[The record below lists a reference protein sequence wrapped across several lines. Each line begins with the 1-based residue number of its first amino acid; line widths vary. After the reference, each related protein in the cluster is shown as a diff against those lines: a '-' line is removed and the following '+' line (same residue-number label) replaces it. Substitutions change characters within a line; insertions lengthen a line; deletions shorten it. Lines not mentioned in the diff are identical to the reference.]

1 MQEKNKEFTLCQHG
15 YSERNNFYFGKWMTA
30 QDFTDEQRYMNEKR
44 WMVNRLGLGW
54 GVLCGLRVR
63 PHPDDRRKVV
73 VEPGCAIDPY
83 GHEVLVCHE
92 ETVDLLTAAR
102 DGREGHEGYE
112 GQEVQEGHGA
122 REAYEGREG
131 YDRLPPEKLPQ
142 QRSYMFYLSIR
153 YEECGV
159 NPSQIVID
167 SCEGYK
173 EECVYNRTREGYR
186 FIVSREKPDLSTA
199 LRTAAGGGQ
208 GCEAQ
213 CHRFLQDPSP
223 VVSAACPDRPR
234 CEAVPLAA
242 ICYNPTT
249 ETTTLDIDLGMTYR
263 KLAFSNEVLYEL
275 LSCLRQEAVQGWA
288 AESNRRQHVPLLA
301 STIRGVQYRDGRTAR
316 LDRSNGY
323 GGSYPFRLTSDGDYV
338 WVTDREDR
346 QVWRIERATNRPVS
360 DKRLHLDDPS
370 WGIAF
375 DGRYMW
381 ISHHGAFRTGP
392 WPGSPPEQAY
402 AQEQPPPP
410 EQAYA
415 NQEAHLT
422 LRPYP
427 PQIPAHGRLTRVD
440 VCTLERRTIDAL
452 PRCESLPA
460 CYSFPEAGGAPGG
473 GWLHPYAG
481 EVVLHDGDIY
491 VAHDVPRRGREEE
504 RPDYERAD
512 QPAERREQTAERREQ
527 PGERVEP
534 YPLPR
539 GGYDLYLTRIDP
551 NKGCVVEVIP
561 VPATDDREP
570 LSRIEAMASDG
581 GALWITYRASSRDRR
596 GERAVVR
603 KVTKENGR
611 SVVSAPYRLRGEAP
625 EHMVFDG
632 TRMWVSHNDG
642 LSILDIEAGDEETV
656 NTDTA
661 HTALAY
667 SGGSLLWAAVPGKN
681 EAFITRIDIFSEEEV
696 QRTEFIEVE
705 GNTSFEI
712 SDMQYD
718 GTYIYVA
725 YRLTEGQNNRGVIQ
739 RLLP

>member
-1 MQEKNKEFTLCQHG
+1 MQEKNKESTLCQHG
-15 YSERNNFYFGKWMTA
+15 FSERNNFYFGKWMTA

-44 WMVNRLGLGW
+44 WMMNRLGLGW
-54 GVLCGLRVR
+54 GVLCGLKVR
-63 PHPDDRRKVV
+63 PHPHERQKVI

-83 GHEVLVCHE
+83 GHEVLVCRE
-92 ETVDLLTAAR
+92 ETVDLLTASR
-102 DGREGHEGYE
+102 DEHDGHEAGEGYE
-112 GQEVQEGHGA
+112 GRPQE
-122 REAYEGREG
+122 
-131 YDRLPPEKLPQ
+131 
-142 QRSYMFYLSIR
+142 QRPRASSMFYLSIR

-159 NPSQIVID
+159 NPSQILID

-186 FIVSREKPDLSTA
+186 FIVSRERPTA
-199 LRTAAGGGQ
+199 SSPRTVSGHGLR
-208 GCEAQ
+208 CEAQ
-213 CHRFLQDPSP
+213 CHHFLHDPSP
-223 VVSAACPDRPR
+223 VISAGCPVRPR

-242 ICYNPTT
+242 VCYNRTN
-249 ETTTLDIDLGMTYR
+249 ETTATDIDLRMPYR
-263 KLAFSNEVLYEL
+263 KLAFSNEVLYEML
-275 LSCLRQEAVQGWA
+275 TCLRHEAVEGWA
-288 AESNRRQHVPLLA
+288 AEANRRQHVPLLA
-301 STIRGVQYRDGRTAR
+301 STIRGVKYRDGRTAT

-323 GGSYPFRLTSDGDYV
+323 GGRHPYRLTSDGDFI

-346 QVWRIERATNRPVS
+346 QVWRIDRATNRPHN
-360 DKRLHLDDPS
+360 DPRLNLDRPS

-381 ISHHGAFRTGP
+381 ISHHEAFRGGRELLRADEQTHAK
-392 WPGSPPEQAY
+392 SPAQTNEQTSTSAP
-402 AQEQPPPP
+402 AQ
-410 EQAYA
+410 A
-415 NQEAHLT
+415 NQL
-422 LRPYP
+422 LYPNDRPQP
-427 PQIPAHGRLTRVD
+427 IGQPHGRLTRVD
-440 VCTLERRTIDAL
+440 VCTLERLTIDGL
-452 PRCESLPA
+452 PRCETLPE
-460 CYSFPEAGGAPGG
+460 CYRFPEAGLAPGAAR
-473 GWLHPYAG
+473 LHPYAG

-491 VAHDVPRRGREEE
+491 VAHDLPRRVRQVEE
-504 RPDYERAD
+504 RQEHDVRTEQAGARGE
-512 QPAERREQTAERREQ
+512 QSERREQQYDEQ
-527 PGERVEP
+527 FAGQ
-534 YPLPR
+534 R

-551 NKGCVVEVIP
+551 HKGCIVEVINI
-561 VPATDDREP
+561 PATDDREP

-611 SVVSAPYRLRGEAP
+611 SVVSAPFRLRGEAP

-632 TRMWVSHNDG
+632 TRLWVSHNDG
-642 LSILDIEAGDEETV
+642 LSILDIETGDEETV

-705 GNTSFEI
+705 PHTSFEI
-712 SDMQYD
+712 SDMQFD

-725 YRLTEGQNNRGVIQ
+725 YRLTEGGANRGVIQ

>member
-15 YSERNNFYFGKWMTA
+15 FSERNNFYFGKWMTA

-44 WMVNRLGLGW
+44 WMMNRLGLGW
-54 GVLCGLRVR
+54 GVLCGLKVR
-63 PHPDDRRKVV
+63 PHPHERQKVI

-83 GHEVLVCHE
+83 GHEVLVCQE
-92 ETVDLLTAAR
+92 ETVDLLTASR
-102 DGREGHEGYE
+102 DEHEEGNETSASYE
-112 GQEVQEGHGA
+112 GQQQQGQ
-122 REAYEGREG
+122 R
-131 YDRLPPEKLPQ
+131 PQ
-142 QRSYMFYLSIR
+142 ASSMFYLSIR

-159 NPSQIVID
+159 NPSQILID

-186 FIVSREKPDLSTA
+186 FIVSRERPSPHGPLTAHDLK
-199 LRTAAGGGQ
+199 
-208 GCEAQ
+208 CEAR
-213 CHRFLQDPSP
+213 CHHFMNDPSP
-223 VVSAACPDRPR
+223 VVSAGCPERPR
-234 CEAVPLAA
+234 CAAVPLAA
-242 ICYNPTT
+242 VCYNRTN
-249 ETTTLDIDLGMTYR
+249 ETTATDIDQRMPYR
-263 KLAFSNEVLYEL
+263 KLALSNEVLYEML
-275 LSCLRQEAVQGWA
+275 ACLRQEAAGG
-288 AESNRRQHVPLLA
+288 AEADRRQHVPLLA
-301 STIRGVQYRDGRTAR
+301 STIRGVKYRDGRTAT
-316 LDRSNGY
+316 LDRGNGY
-323 GGSYPFRLTSDGDYV
+323 GGTYPYRLTSDGDFI

-346 QVWRIERATNRPVS
+346 QVWRIDRATNRPHN
-360 DKRLHLDDPS
+360 DPRLNLDQPS

-381 ISHHGAFRTGP
+381 ISHHDAFRGGRGQERTD
-392 WPGSPPEQAY
+392 EQT
-402 AQEQPPPP
+402 P
-410 EQAYA
+410 
-415 NQEAHLT
+415 T
-422 LRPYP
+422 KYP
-427 PQIPAHGRLTRVD
+427 PQANDQPAARVPAQKSELVYADDRPQPAGQPHGRLTRVD
-440 VCTLERRTIDAL
+440 VCTLERRTIDGL
-452 PRCESLPA
+452 PRCENLPE
-460 CYSFPEAGGAPGG
+460 CYRFPEAGLAADSVG
-473 GWLHPYAG
+473 LHPYAG

-491 VAHDVPRRGREEE
+491 VAHDLPRRVRQVEE
-504 RPDYERAD
+504 RPEYLDRSAEQAGARVE
-512 QPAERREQTAERREQ
+512 QNERREQYDEQ
-527 PGERVEP
+527 FAGQ
-534 YPLPR
+534 R

-551 NKGCVVEVIP
+551 HKGCIVEVINI
-561 VPATDDREP
+561 PATDDREP

-611 SVVSAPYRLRGEAP
+611 SVVGAPYRLRGEAP

-632 TRMWVSHNDG
+632 TRLWVSHNDG
-642 LSILDIEAGDEETV
+642 LSILDIESGDEETV

-705 GNTSFEI
+705 PHTAFEI
-712 SDMQYD
+712 SDMQFD

-725 YRLTEGQNNRGVIQ
+725 YRLTEGGANRGVIQ